1 MDQRHSRHQRNH
13 TGHHHL
19 VLGEEA
25 LDANI
30 AAAKS
35 RNNYSQRENSR
46 PPADEQGRIGLILG
60 LVVWRNLRIEN
71 HIIIVAVEPPLEE
84 KPEAAHIVRLKLG
97 LVKRNERN
105 VFVCEE
111 EKEYRHKYFHARIHD
126 SWENPSVMIGFCTMR
141 LGYHSA

>member
-1 MDQRHSRHQRNH
+1 M
-13 TGHHHL
+13 
-19 VLGEEA
+19 
-25 LDANI
+25 
-30 AAAKS
+30 
-35 RNNYSQRENSR
+35 
-46 PPADEQGRIGLILG
+46 ILG

-111 EKEYRHKYFHARIHD
+111 EKEYIGTNIFMQESMTVGGIH
-126 SWENPSVMIGFCTMR
+126 
-141 LGYHSA
+141 LL